1 MFDQTYTVSS
11 AEWLIKRQGNTDTY
25 LVIHSSTG
33 EQHTA
38 YSHRSACFLQQQFND
53 QHYWY
58 NYRRNGTTITLGS
71 SSNTTDISYAFSSS
85 PQANWR
91 YSFGD
96 STDTYFQF
104 YLKKAP
110 NAFQRWAYYKI
121 LGIKWEKIN

>member
-1 MFDQTYTVSS
+1 MLDQQYTISS
-11 AEWLIKRQGNTDTY
+11 VEWLIKRQGNTDTY

-33 EQHTA
+33 EQHIA

-53 QHYWY
+53 QSHWY
-58 NYRRNGTTITLGS
+58 NYERNGTTITLGS
-71 SSNTTDISYAFSSS
+71 SSTGISYAFSS
-85 PQANWR
+85 PQQANWR

-96 STDTYFQF
+96 SKDTYFQF

-121 LGIKWEKIN
+121 LGVKWEKVN